1 MTAPA
6 DARRAQALCL
16 AAVVE
21 AAVLV
26 DQLARNGS
34 APVDSMQALTESLF
48 RFEWQAV
55 EDVYGGVAN
64 LRRGLGILESVLEQ
78 FSDARQ
84 PQLLRYV
91 LALLHLGRRL
101 ANDTQ
106 RLSDIRVRL
115 EHANRKAM
123 HFSTQFD
130 EIATSIAAIYQD
142 LISTYN
148 YRILVSGNA
157 AYLQDAR
164 ISARIRTLLLAGLRA
179 AVLWRFVGGSRRGIL
194 FGRAALL
201 EACRNLAAAV

>member
-194 FGRAALL
+194 FGRSSLL

>member
-1 MTAPA
+1 MTATA
-6 DARRAQALCL
+6 DARRSQALCL
-16 AAVVE
+16 AAVME
-21 AAVLV
+21 AAIMV
-26 DQLARNGS
+26 DELARNGS
-34 APVDSMQALTESLF
+34 APVDSMQSLTESLF

-55 EDVYGGVAN
+55 EEVYGGVTN
-64 LRRGLGILESVLEQ
+64 LRRGLGVLEIMLEQ

-91 LALLHLGRRL
+91 LALLHLGGRL
-101 ANDTQ
+101 ARDTP
-106 RLSDIRVRL
+106 RLSDIRARL
-115 EHANRKAM
+115 EHTNRKAT

-130 EIATSIAAIYQD
+130 ETATSVAAIYQD
-142 LISTYN
+142 LISTCN

-164 ISARIRTLLLAGLRA
+164 IAARIRTLLLAGLRA

-194 FGRAALL
+194 FGRRTLL